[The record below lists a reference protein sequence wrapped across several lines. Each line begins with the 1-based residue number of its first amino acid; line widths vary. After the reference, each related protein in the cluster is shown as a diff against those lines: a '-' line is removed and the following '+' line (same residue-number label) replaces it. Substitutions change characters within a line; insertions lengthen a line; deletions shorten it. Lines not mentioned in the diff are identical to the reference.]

1 MGLEPTT
8 YSLGSCRSTAELH
21 PLSHAIIS
29 NSSLDVKCDS
39 AREGPLLPSVGF
51 SGERQG
57 GGVEG
62 LPSIR
67 ERSFKPSACLFSAL
81 SGALR
86 QSKGRPCEILTHFT
100 GQGKG

>member
-1 MGLEPTT
+1 MPPAARKLNAEHDSSKPKPVCGDLCRFGRADL
-8 YSLGSCRSTAELH
+8 SLT
-21 PLSHAIIS
+21 
-29 NSSLDVKCDS
+29 
-39 AREGPLLPSVGF
+39 SVGF
-51 SGERQG
+51 SGEIQG

-67 ERSFKPSACLFSAL
+67 ERSFKPSTCLLSAS

>member
-1 MGLEPTT
+1 
-8 YSLGSCRSTAELH
+8 
-21 PLSHAIIS
+21 
-29 NSSLDVKCDS
+29 
-39 AREGPLLPSVGF
+39 
-51 SGERQG
+51 
-57 GGVEG
+57 VEG